1 MEVLRI
7 FSDNFC
13 VKWGVSLKFYCKGT
27 NVLIILAQDYILYGG
42 FVMNKHIKECAE
54 VFLRDQGRL
63 FDEPVV
69 FDVSEAE
76 DFLEEC
82 FAQYC
87 KNIKELK
94 RVMDDEGM
102 DVSGLS
108 DAEIEEQ
115 LEVFK
120 LDDNHGYFFVQ
131 A

>member
-1 MEVLRI
+1 
-7 FSDNFC
+7 
-13 VKWGVSLKFYCKGT
+13 
-27 NVLIILAQDYILYGG
+27 
-42 FVMNKHIKECAE
+42 MNKHIKECAE

-102 DVSGLS
+102 DVS
-108 DAEIEEQ
+108 
-115 LEVFK
+115 
-120 LDDNHGYFFVQ
+120 
-131 A
+131 

>member
-1 MEVLRI
+1 
-7 FSDNFC
+7 
-13 VKWGVSLKFYCKGT
+13 
-27 NVLIILAQDYILYGG
+27 
-42 FVMNKHIKECAE
+42 MNKHIKECAE

-94 RVMDDEGM
+94 RVMDDEGRQRRFRLSSIFLRSGRSNKP
-102 DVSGLS
+102 VSADRYPIS
-108 DAEIEEQ
+108 
-115 LEVFK
+115 FR
-120 LDDNHGYFFVQ
+120 
-131 A
+131 